1 MAHSLSAKIISLQFA
16 LFFRDIV
23 DRPDIEFS
31 DVNANMMN
39 VFDAIPS
46 IMPIPREL
54 PPDVPMV
61 TQRSESNEY
70 VCSVA
75 RSRIDLHF
83 QRVADRRSNAELLND
98 FNAKVLGFISYV
110 LKKRPIVR
118 FGMICRY
125 FHETPSAVA
134 DIRRKYFVETIGE
147 VEELSLRFNRKSKFI
162 DWEINDIIEI
172 SAVAEV
178 TDQGTKNG
186 IFVQRDIN
194 NVPQANMALNEK
206 SLHQISRQYAKHLT
220 EQSIEGLLK

>member
-1 MAHSLSAKIISLQFA
+1 MSDLFSAKIISLQFA
-16 LFFRDIV
+16 LFFRDVV

-39 VFDAIPS
+39 MFDAIPTV
-46 IMPIPREL
+46 MPIPREL

-70 VCSVA
+70 ICNVA

-83 QRVADRRSNAELLND
+83 QRVTDRRSNAELLTD

-125 FHETPSAVA
+125 FHETPSAVG
-134 DIRRKYFVETIGE
+134 DIRQKYFAKTIGD
-147 VEELSLRFNRKSKFI
+147 VEELSLRFNRKTKFI
-162 DWEINDIIEI
+162 DWDINDIVEI
-172 SAVAEV
+172 NAAAEV

-194 NVPQANMALNEK
+194 NVPRGDMVLDEK
-206 SLHQISRQYAKHLT
+206 SLHQISRKYAALLT
-220 EQSIEGLLK
+220 EQSIEVLLK

>member
-1 MAHSLSAKIISLQFA
+1 MVNSFSAKIISLQFA

-46 IMPIPREL
+46 VMPIPREL

-70 VCSVA
+70 VCNVA

-83 QRVADRRSNAELLND
+83 QRVADQRSNAELLTD

-134 DIRRKYFVETIGE
+134 DIRHKYFLQTIGD
-147 VEELSLRFNRKSKFI
+147 VEELSLRFNRKTKFT
-162 DWEINDIIEI
+162 DWEINDIVEI
-172 SAVAEV
+172 TAATEV
-178 TDQGTKNG
+178 TDKGINNG

-194 NVPQANMALNEK
+194 NAPKADMALNEK
-206 SLHQISRQYAKHLT
+206 SLQQISRQYAKHLT
-220 EQSIEGLLK
+220 EQSIEELLK